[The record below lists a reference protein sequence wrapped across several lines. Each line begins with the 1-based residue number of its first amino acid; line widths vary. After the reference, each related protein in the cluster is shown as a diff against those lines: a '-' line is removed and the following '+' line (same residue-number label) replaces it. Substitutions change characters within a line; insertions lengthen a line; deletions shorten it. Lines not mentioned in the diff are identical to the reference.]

1 MRVLIFLTILIVI
14 SSFKMN
20 PLTKTTKTTKLYSL
34 NNLHTRL
41 SIKIFN
47 IVDIQPTSISKFVQ
61 YKLFI
66 NNIIERLGNR
76 FSEDLYEKNLHF
88 SLDIFVF
95 SICCLY
101 IYYNYY
107 IYNLKINKIPI
118 LSEENEKEK
127 EICLSKFNIFISFIS
142 YLLFKDVLSAC

>member
-1 MRVLIFLTILIVI
+1 MRFFLLLTILIVI

-20 PLTKTTKTTKLYSL
+20 PHRNNKITTLYSL

-41 SIKIFN
+41 GIKIFN
-47 IVDIQPTSISKFVQ
+47 IIDIQPTSISKFVQ
-61 YKLFI
+61 YKVFI
-66 NNIIERLGNR
+66 NNIVERLTHK
-76 FSEDLYEKNLHF
+76 FSEELYEKNLHF

-107 IYNLKINKIPI
+107 IYNLKINKIP
-118 LSEENEKEK
+118 LLCEEKVKEK
-127 EICLSKFNIFISFIS
+127 EICLFKFNIFISFIS
-142 YLLFKDVLSAC
+142 YLLFKDVLSAS

>member
-14 SSFKMN
+14 SSFKMK
-20 PLTKTTKTTKLYSL
+20 PSKKITKLYSL

-41 SIKIFN
+41 GIKIFN

-61 YKLFI
+61 YKLFL
-66 NNIIERLGNR
+66 NNIIERVGHQ
-76 FSEDLYEKNLHF
+76 FSEYLYEKNLHF

-95 SICCLY
+95 SILSLY

-118 LSEENEKEK
+118 LSQENEKEK
-127 EICLSKFNIFISFIS
+127 EDCLTKFNIFISFIS
-142 YLLFKDVLSAC
+142 YLLFKDVLSAS

>member
-1 MRVLIFLTILIVI
+1 MRVLIFLIILIVI

-20 PLTKTTKTTKLYSL
+20 SYRNNKITKLYSF

-41 SIKIFN
+41 GIKIFN
-47 IVDIQPTSISKFVQ
+47 IIDIQPTSISKFIQ
-61 YKLFI
+61 YKVFI
-66 NNIIERLGNR
+66 NNIVERLSHK
-76 FSEDLYEKNLHF
+76 FSEELYEKNLHF

-107 IYNLKINKIPI
+107 IYNLKINKIPV
-118 LSEENEKEK
+118 LSQDQEKEK

-142 YLLFKDVLSAC
+142 YLLFKDVLSAS